1 MKKSI
6 ILKMFQGFILIVVGL
21 VGFILFFS
29 FQTIR
34 SSYIRTMANDLERIN
49 QVTLPLLQPSIFKNT
64 LDHLNEQAKQ
74 IARGAGVRITVVDS
88 SGKVLADSEKDPRSM
103 NNHRYR
109 PEIIT
114 ALTGKT
120 GVAVRFSGT
129 VEKGFLYV
137 ATPLYRDQ
145 VLVAVVRSSLSVRE
159 IQNLLTA
166 LIWRICL
173 IAIAALGLMCVITW
187 LFARRLGKPL
197 QQLVTAT
204 QRVTDGD
211 FDSKIYLTTHDEF
224 EQLAENFN
232 QMTAELKGL
241 FQNLQIQRDE
251 LQTIIKS
258 IQGGLAVV
266 AADGRINLFNEP
278 FRQMCRCGALEK
290 RHYWE
295 LVSVPQIIELIKRI
309 LAEKTSTIREIE
321 IDEKTYIGSMTYLP
335 TTGEVVLIFSDITEL
350 KNIQTL
356 KKDFV
361 VNVSHELRTP
371 LTAIKGFVETLRND
385 ATESNR
391 QYLEIIARH
400 TERLINIVND
410 LLLLAEIEGKNEL
423 VKEAV
428 DLEELVGETI
438 KIFEARLKTKNL
450 AVRIAI
456 EAEAR
461 VVELDSYKFQQVL
474 VNLID
479 NAVKYTDKGTLTI
492 SARREGLFTIISV
505 EDTGMGIPA
514 QHLPRIFERFYVV
527 DKSRSRL
534 LGGTGLGLAIAKHI
548 VLMHN
553 GQIEVSSAVGH
564 GTCFTIR
571 LPR

>member
-49 QVTLPLLQPSIFKNT
+49 QVTLPLLRPSIFKNT

-173 IAIAALGLMCVITW
+173 IALVALGLMSVITW

-400 TERLINIVND
+400 TERLINIVSD

-438 KIFEARLKTKNL
+438 KIFEARLKTKDL

-461 VVELDSYKFQQVL
+461 VVELDLYKFQQVL

-492 SARREGLFTIISV
+492 SARREELFTIITV
-505 EDTGMGIPA
+505 EDTGMGIPS

-527 DKSRSRL
+527 DKSRSRQ

-553 GQIEVSSAVGH
+553 GQIEVSSEVGH